1 MFKLIKNIGC
11 LAIIILAGWFFYGV
25 YSDIENAESSRPAHS
40 AVDNSRQPDA
50 DIVEM
55 MFSRADRDH
64 LREKYGPKANVGK
77 SGTPRVGNHRDG
89 WFYIHEYVGRDEL
102 GRTVQEYSGMLY
114 KTNSAT
120 AWTYYAQDA
129 LADILPEVTVNG
141 QPLPN
146 IPRK

>member
-25 YSDIENAESSRPAHS
+25 YSDIENAESSRPARS

-55 MFSRADRDH
+55 MFARADRDH

-89 WFYIHEYVGRDEL
+89 WFYIHEYAGRDEL

-120 AWTYYAQDA
+120 SWTYYAQDA